1 MAKLAL
7 KKEALD
13 LIKNGLEIEKNILKL
28 SLENYQNQL
37 RKFEKKHRFS
47 SEEFFEKFKKGKLGD
62 DGEWFDWLFAFKTVK
77 HVKQKLSCL
86 KEITF

>member
-28 SLENYQNQL
+28 SLAKYQKQL
-37 RKFEKKHRFS
+37 REFEKKHNFS
-47 SEEFFEKFKKGKLGD
+47 SEEFFKKFKKGKLGNN
-62 DGEWFDWLFAFKTVK
+62 GEWFDWLFAFKAVN
-77 HVKQKLSCL
+77 HVKQKLSYIKKINL
-86 KEITF
+86 